1 MMNAL
6 LGISAAA
13 IAMLALV
20 MWLYGLDFIPAVRKL
35 DRIKPGWARMADLDS
50 LNMNDPSRCLLHQL
64 FKDDRPEGYI
74 GSGYGYAV
82 QHLGIKSMPFTSAYE
97 WLWRPLIKWRQR

>member
-35 DRIKPGWARMADLDS
+35 DRIKPG
-50 LNMNDPSRCLLHQL
+50 
-64 FKDDRPEGYI
+64 
-74 GSGYGYAV
+74 
-82 QHLGIKSMPFTSAYE
+82 
-97 WLWRPLIKWRQR
+97 